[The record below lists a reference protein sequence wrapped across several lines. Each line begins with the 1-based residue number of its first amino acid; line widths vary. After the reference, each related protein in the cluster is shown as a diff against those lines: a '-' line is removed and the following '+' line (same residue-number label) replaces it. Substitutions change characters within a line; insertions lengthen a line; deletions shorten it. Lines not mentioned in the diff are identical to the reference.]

1 MQGPYLVITI
11 GLEFF
16 LLVGYLFYLLFRF
29 YSKGEDRPSMLKWII
44 VIIGLITTGLIVSN
58 SLVATRMSQPDLV
71 VTLGILLIDII
82 GVYLL
87 IDDTQRIS
95 RKTESKTIM
104 DEP

>member
-1 MQGPYLVITI
+1 MITI

-44 VIIGLITTGLIVSN
+44 VIIGLITAGLIVSN

-95 RKTESKTIM
+95 RKIESLTTIS
-104 DEP
+104 EP